1 MATMRVLLSEIDLRP
16 VQVSV
21 GEVVYPPGGR
31 LGPRWQH
38 DVQLVLVHAGR
49 AQIAIDGGAPTTVRA
64 GEVRLLLPGHR
75 EQFAFAEREPT
86 RHSWVQARL
95 AGGPSAA
102 MQASVALAALPH
114 TLPASTALTELV
126 REAVDLARTP
136 LSTAKPLLH
145 ALTAAA
151 IWRYAGEAESEERG
165 EQDVVARARAFLHA
179 HVDDPAVTLEA
190 TARAAHVTPAHLVRR
205 FKRELGTTPMAYLWQ
220 RRVATGVDLLSHTG
234 LPVGDIARRSG
245 FKSVYHFS
253 RRVKA
258 QTGRPPTALRHD
270 RWTAA

>member
-1 MATMRVLLSEIDLRP
+1 MRLVLSRIDLRP
-16 VQVSV
+16 VIVSV

-38 DVQLVLVHAGR
+38 DVQLVLVHEGR
-49 AQIAIDGGAPTTVRA
+49 ARIAIDGGEPAILRA

-75 EQFAFAEREPT
+75 EQFAFAERDRT

-95 AGGPSAA
+95 AGGPGAA
-102 MQASVALAALPH
+102 MQAGMALAALPH

-126 REAVDLARTP
+126 REAVDADRTP

-151 IWRYAGEAESEERG
+151 IWRYVGEAESQERG
-165 EQDVVARARAFLHA
+165 AHGVVARARAFLHA
-179 HVDDPAVTLEA
+179 HLADPRVDLAQA
-190 TARAAHVTPAHLVRR
+190 ARAAHVSPAHLVRR
-205 FKRELGTTPMAYLWQ
+205 FKAELGITPMAYLWQ
-220 RRVATGVDLLSHTG
+220 RRVATGVDLLTHTG
-234 LPVGDIARRSG
+234 LPVGDIAGRTG

-253 RRVKA
+253 RRVKDA
-258 QTGRPPTALRHD
+258 TGRAPSELRRA
-270 RWTAA
+270 RWEA